1 MGQECVS
8 CFIPCYE
15 IANFQ
20 RRDEDKSTF
29 ILSFAYTQEG
39 VQLRLY
45 TFLDDICDSVRYL
58 FLLFIS
64 LMVFGD
70 TNNTMSTTSPYAF
83 LVP

>member
-1 MGQECVS
+1 MRV
-8 CFIPCYE
+8 
-15 IANFQ
+15 
-20 RRDEDKSTF
+20 R
-29 ILSFAYTQEG
+29 SFCL
-39 VQLRLY
+39 LRIRKRVY
-45 TFLDDICDSVRYL
+45 SFGCTHFSIICDSVRYL

>member
-1 MGQECVS
+1 MRIRSFCLLRIRKRVYSSGCTH
-8 CFIPCYE
+8 F
-15 IANFQ
+15 
-20 RRDEDKSTF
+20 ST
-29 ILSFAYTQEG
+29 
-39 VQLRLY
+39 
-45 TFLDDICDSVRYL
+45 ICDSVRYL

>member
-1 MGQECVS
+1 MK
-8 CFIPCYE
+8 

-29 ILSFAYTQEG
+29 ILFLRICKACT
-39 VQLRLY
+39 VARLY
-45 TFLDDICDSVRYL
+45 TFNHICDSVRYL